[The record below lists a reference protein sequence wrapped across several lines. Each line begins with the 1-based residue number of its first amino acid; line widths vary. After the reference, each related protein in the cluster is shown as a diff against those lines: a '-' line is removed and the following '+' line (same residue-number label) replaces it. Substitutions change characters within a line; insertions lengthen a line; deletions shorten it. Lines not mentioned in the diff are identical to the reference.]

1 MLGKKSIYR
10 KPAVII
16 GSLVLL
22 MLLNM
27 LVVNNPMFATK
38 VADLAKT
45 EQVSEMTAEQ
55 SNAQLA
61 EIADAVVAES
71 AKTAELGQQI
81 ENLDQRVTALEGK
94 NVKKANVAQAE
105 VKEMTTKDRLKEG
118 LGNFWLS

>member
-45 EQVSEMTAEQ
+45 EQVSEMTVEQ

-71 AKTAELGQQI
+71 AKTAELGQQM
-81 ENLDQRVTALEGK
+81 Q
-94 NVKKANVAQAE
+94 
-105 VKEMTTKDRLKEG
+105 
-118 LGNFWLS
+118 S